1 MFIVIILL
9 FFASLWLGVFL
20 CIERSNR
27 RYFTRRFNYCRKESA
42 LHLVTLMT
50 STYQLTYETAIP
62 LITLQWSCSTYQ
74 TLYLLLVFADPE
86 RQQYYYLP
94 VGLKQSKFY
103 VLESYLRGAT
113 ASPPNFSCYMGPILS
128 NGESYQS
135 LVNIDF
141 K

>member
-1 MFIVIILL
+1 MFLAIILI
-9 FFASLWLGVFL
+9 FFTSLWLGVFL

-27 RYFTRRFNYCRKESA
+27 RYFARRFNYCRKESA

-62 LITLQWSCSTYQ
+62 LITLSWSYWSYQ
-74 TLYLLLVFADPE
+74 TLYLLLVFVDPE
-86 RQQYYYLP
+86 SQQYYYLP
-94 VGLKQSKFY
+94 VGLKQSKFFA
-103 VLESYLRGAT
+103 LESYLRGAT
-113 ASPPNFSCYMGPILS
+113 TSPPNFSCHMGPILS

-135 LVNIDF
+135 LINIDF

>member
-1 MFIVIILL
+1 MFIAIILI
-9 FFASLWLGVFL
+9 FFTSVWAGTSL

-27 RYFTRRFNYCRKESA
+27 RYFARRFNYCRKESA
-42 LHLVTLMT
+42 LYLATLMT

-62 LITLQWSCSTYQ
+62 LITLSWTYWPSQ
-74 TLYLLLVFADPE
+74 TLYLLLVFVDPE

-103 VLESYLRGAT
+103 ALESYLRGAT
-113 ASPPNFSCYMGPILS
+113 TSPPHFSCYMGPILS

-135 LVNIDF
+135 LINIDF
-141 K
+141 